1 MATEQITVQT
11 TVNASLHE
19 TWHYY
24 TESEHVINW
33 NFASEDW
40 HCPAAVNDL
49 RVGGDFRITMAAKDG
64 SMSFD
69 LEGTYDEVSPE
80 THIAY
85 TLSNGRKVSV
95 DFSEGEGEGTGVVI
109 DFDPEPGEDRD
120 VQKQGWQSILDN
132 FRQYA
137 EAQSKGS

>member
-1 MATEQITVQT
+1 MPNEQITVQT
-11 TVNASLHE
+11 TVDAPLSE

-33 NFASEDW
+33 NFASADW

-49 RVGGDFRITMAAKDG
+49 RVGGEFKITMAAKDG

-69 LEGTYDEVSPE
+69 LEGTYDEVDPE

-85 TLSNGRKVSV
+85 TLENGREVSV
-95 DFSEGEGEGTGVVI
+95 DFKEVKDGTKVI
-109 DFDPEPGEDRD
+109 IKFDPEQENSAEHQRE
-120 VQKQGWQSILDN
+120 GWQSILDN
-132 FRQYA
+132 FRKYA
-137 EAQSKGS
+137 EDQAANNA